1 MQTVTQNI
9 WNTVCILLC
18 RRHAIINVWL
28 NYASL
33 LKDVIFKDGIYFL
46 YMIKLSVVKSLM
58 VFQMKIISCTD
69 NFIVI

>member
-18 RRHAIINVWL
+18 SRHAIVNVWL

-33 LKDVIFKDGIYFL
+33 LKDVIFKDVIYFL
-46 YMIKLSVVKSLM
+46 YMIKLSVVKRLM
-58 VFQMKIISCTD
+58 IFQMKVISCTN